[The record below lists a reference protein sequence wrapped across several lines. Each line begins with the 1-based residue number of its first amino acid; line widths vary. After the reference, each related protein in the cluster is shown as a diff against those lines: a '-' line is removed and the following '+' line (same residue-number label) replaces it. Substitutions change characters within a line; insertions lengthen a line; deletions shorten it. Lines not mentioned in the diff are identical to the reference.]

1 MYYYVSICLT
11 NIFIFRYCGH
21 GNGTQYLHSLDLD
34 KLDLQCI
41 PMLFGCSSVK
51 HTDKGGRPN
60 FVGASYG
67 YLKAGW

>member
-11 NIFIFRYCGH
+11 NVFIFRYCGH